1 MPHNMWSGL
10 ALHLKA
16 LKGLE
21 NPALLGLDLPPT
33 CGKIKVGGT
42 SQLFRL
48 RPEAKKERERG
59 ERLKLKNVCPVLALP
74 THFYLV
80 TSFSKVSV

>member
-21 NPALLGLDLPPT
+21 NLALLGLDLPPT
-33 CGKIKVGGT
+33 CGKIKVGGA

-48 RPEAKKERERG
+48 RPEAKKEREREG
-59 ERLKLKNVCPVLALP
+59 RGFETQERLPSFGTAHSFLP
-74 THFYLV
+74 SH
-80 TSFSKVSV
+80 